1 MVHMSRVIGVRVR
14 SRLPVVVQD
23 GPRALGV
30 DCRDLRHHLAIIVV
44 RVVIVLARSGLLL
57 RRTDLLRARSLGAVA
72 VVPVLALVR
81 FVRRVSALRC
91 LIALVTVLLLIMH
104 STPPEH
110 VGKSSDTVPVAGVE
124 PVPPELSQFPV
135 SHLLGLFNLLRIE
148 LNLRGINCIRATVS
162 LCISFVRWLEVAIVI
177 VILGWLGRSL
187 ASCLSILLGNPALEL
202 VDGAL
207 LELLAHLLLLAEPGV
222 LGLASLIHVSSV
234 VLRVWGLRVPLRALR
249 RVRLLRVRS
258 CHIEHHIIQLLVGL
272 SWRINVWRLRLSRAS
287 SAAATALW
295 LLSLDI
301 DVLIIL
307 QRHVFLDEIGHCLA

>member
-148 LNLRGINCIRATVS
+148 LNLRGINCIRATPCPS
-162 LCISFVRWLEVAIVI
+162 ASALS
-177 VILGWLGRSL
+177 GGSRSL
-187 ASCLSILLGNPALEL
+187 SLLSFWAGSAAVLLPAYRFYWAILLLSWLMAPFSSFLRICSSSRNQ
-202 VDGAL
+202 
-207 LELLAHLLLLAEPGV
+207 
-222 LGLASLIHVSSV
+222 ASLV
-234 VLRVWGLRVPLRALR
+234 
-249 RVRLLRVRS
+249 
-258 CHIEHHIIQLLVGL
+258 
-272 SWRINVWRLRLSRAS
+272 
-287 SAAATALW
+287 
-295 LLSLDI
+295 
-301 DVLIIL
+301 
-307 QRHVFLDEIGHCLA
+307 